1 MKYPNKKQ
9 IDDLLNLMS
18 DDDFSVLIPDD
29 ATDVEKI
36 KFELCKNFIV
46 YLREHK
52 MTQVELANLL
62 EVDKSRINW
71 IVKYRIEHFSIDYL
85 YSLLKQLN
93 PKIEL
98 KILPAA

>member
-1 MKYPNKKQ
+1 MKYPNTKQ
-9 IDDLLNLMS
+9 INDLLNSMS
-18 DDDFSVLIPDD
+18 DDEFSVLIPDD

-36 KFELCKNFIV
+36 KFELCKNFII

-52 MTQVELANLL
+52 MSQVELANLL
-62 EVDKSRINW
+62 GVDKSRINW

>member
-9 IDDLLNLMS
+9 IDDLLNSMS

-98 KILPAA
+98 KIIPAA

>member
-1 MKYPNKKQ
+1 MKYPNTKQ
-9 IDDLLNLMS
+9 INDLLNSMS
-18 DDDFSVLIPDD
+18 DDEFSVLIPDD

-36 KFELCKNFIV
+36 KFELCKNFII
-46 YLREHK
+46 YFREHK
-52 MTQVELANLL
+52 MSQVELANLL
-62 EVDKSRINW
+62 GVDKSRINW